1 MMIKSATLAL
11 ALSAGLLVPPAAQA
25 QSGQTPSSGRSTVK
39 METSLGMIWIAVDV
53 AKAPVTACNFLRY
66 VADGAYDG
74 GRFFRS
80 VRSDRPNGNPNPI
93 DVIQAEAREGEAQ
106 PGYGPIP
113 LERTSETGLTHS
125 VGVISMAR
133 DEPDTA
139 THNFFIVVRSS
150 PSLNFGGARNP
161 DGQGFAAFGRVF
173 AGMHTVEAI
182 QQAPLGEGE
191 SLNPAIDI
199 RSAEISGAFPERC
212 GV

>member
-1 MMIKSATLAL
+1 MIEAITLAL
-11 ALSAGLLVPPAAQA
+11 AIGLVAPA
-25 QSGQTPSSGRSTVK
+25 QTTPAPRTTVK
-39 METSLGMIWIAVDV
+39 IETSVGQIWVAVDV
-53 AKAPVTACNFLRY
+53 QRAPLTACNFLRY

-74 GRFFRS
+74 ARFFRS
-80 VRSDRPNGNPNPI
+80 VRSDRPNGDPNPI
-93 DVIQAEAREGEAQ
+93 DVIQAEAREGDAQ

-113 LERTSETGLTHS
+113 LERTSETGLRHG

-139 THNFFIVVRSS
+139 THNFFIVLRAA
-150 PSLNFGGARNP
+150 PSLDYGGARNP

-173 AGMHTVEAI
+173 AGMSTVEAI
-182 QQAPLGEGE
+182 HRARSGDDEALTPPVE
-191 SLNPAIDI
+191 I